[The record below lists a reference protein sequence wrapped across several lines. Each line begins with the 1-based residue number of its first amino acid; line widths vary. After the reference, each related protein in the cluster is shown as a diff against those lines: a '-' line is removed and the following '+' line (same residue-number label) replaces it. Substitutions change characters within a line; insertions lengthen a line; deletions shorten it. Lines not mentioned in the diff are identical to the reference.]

1 MIIDSAQ
8 KKFLLWIWIYWTYA
22 CWPYIQKPEVSEGSR
37 RGEDT
42 GAKGFGEICLQKP
55 YSMYRLNRGVK

>member
-1 MIIDSAQ
+1 MIIDCTETVLATD
-8 KKFLLWIWIYWTYA
+8 IYWTYA
-22 CWPYIQKPEVSEGSR
+22 CRPYIQKPEVSEGSR

-55 YSMYRLNRGVK
+55 YSMHRLNRGVK

>member
-8 KKFLLWIWIYWTYA
+8 KQFLLWIYWTYA
-22 CWPYIQKPEVSEGSR
+22 HRPYIQKPEVSEGSR

-42 GAKGFGEICLQKP
+42 GAKGFVR
-55 YSMYRLNRGVK
+55 YAYRNHIACID